1 MSNRRITVETF
12 PTTEPNK
19 VLRADVYYDQGGISY
34 FSGSSRKRGYYLSI
48 TPVKVEG
55 AFTSVR
61 AFSGTCDLLEEVSR
75 YAERRLQ
82 EHAQRVRNLPIYQ
95 KLIEHVQAKND
106 IKLAAEAGPVAED
119 AATLPVADLA
129 EVQ

>member
-12 PTTEPNK
+12 PTTEPNR

-34 FSGSSRKRGYYLSI
+34 FSGCSRKRGYYLSI

-55 AFTSVR
+55 AFTSVT

-95 KLIEHVQAKND
+95 TLIELVQAKNGM
-106 IKLAAEAGPVAED
+106 KLAAEAGPVAED
-119 AATLPVADLA
+119 AAANPVAALA

>member
-1 MSNRRITVETF
+1 M
-12 PTTEPNK
+12 
-19 VLRADVYYDQGGISY
+19 
-34 FSGSSRKRGYYLSI
+34 
-48 TPVKVEG
+48 
-55 AFTSVR
+55 
-61 AFSGTCDLLEEVSR
+61 SR

-95 KLIEHVQAKND
+95 TLIELVQAKNG

-119 AATLPVADLA
+119 AAALPVAALA

>member
-1 MSNRRITVETF
+1 
-12 PTTEPNK
+12 
-19 VLRADVYYDQGGISY
+19 
-34 FSGSSRKRGYYLSI
+34 
-48 TPVKVEG
+48 VEG
-55 AFTSVR
+55 AFTSVT

-95 KLIEHVQAKND
+95 TLIELVQAKNG

-119 AATLPVADLA
+119 AAALPVAALA

>member
-12 PTTEPNK
+12 PTTEPNR
-19 VLRADVYYDQGGISY
+19 VLRADIYYDQGGISY
-34 FSGSSRKRGYYLSI
+34 FSGRSRKRGYYLSI

-55 AFTSVR
+55 AFTSVT
-61 AFSGTCDLLEEVSR
+61 AFSATCDLLEEVSR

-95 KLIEHVQAKND
+95 TLIELVQAKNG

-119 AATLPVADLA
+119 AAALPVAALA